1 MEKKAMDI
9 SYETHTWKIL
19 SSEASLA
26 AAIALEWYS
35 GKILEESNIQRQLL
49 LDNIC
54 RSSHMCSQSQMT

>member
-26 AAIALEWYS
+26 AAIALE
-35 GKILEESNIQRQLL
+35 
-49 LDNIC
+49 
-54 RSSHMCSQSQMT
+54 